1 MNLWV
6 VVPVLAVMAFLR
18 LLKVGQLTWVLAWW
32 GALYVGIRYG
42 MAAPAPQS
50 VITMYM
56 AIATLA
62 LAAYVWSSHERTEAV
77 LGPVTRLMSEKRYTP
92 LLVAIALIIPALA
105 GYNAYRAAGLRQ
117 EPPYFGRT
125 VHPAPPPQ
133 ITVGET
139 EVDLIRS
146 VNPYRELEESDPEA
160 FQEHVRAGR
169 EVYYRNCF
177 YCHGD
182 ALGGDGM
189 FAHGLDPLPT
199 DFTDAGVLPNFQE
212 SFFFWR
218 VAKGGPGMPEEGG
231 PWDSAMPRWEQ
242 FLSEDEMWD
251 VLVFLYEFTDRS
263 PREVGEFVNE

>member
-1 MNLWV
+1 MSLWV
-6 VVPVLAVMAFLR
+6 VVPVLAVMVLLR
-18 LLKVGQLTWVLAWW
+18 LLKVGLLTWVLAWW
-32 GALYVGIRYG
+32 GALYIVIRYG
-42 MAAPAPQS
+42 LTAPAPHS

-62 LAAYVWSSHERTEAV
+62 LAAYVGSSRERTTAV
-77 LGPVTRLMSEKRYTP
+77 LGPLGRLMGEKRYTP
-92 LLVAIALIIPALA
+92 LLLVIALLIPALV
-105 GYNAYRAAGLRQ
+105 GYNTYLAAGVRA

-139 EVDLIRS
+139 NIDLIRA

-160 FQEHVRAGR
+160 FREHVRAGR
-169 EVYYRNCF
+169 TVYYQNCF

-189 FAHGLDPLPT
+189 FAHGLDPIPT
-199 DFTDAGVLPNFQE
+199 NFTDAGVLPNFQE

-218 VAKGGPGMPEEGG
+218 VAKGGPGMPEEGA

-242 FLSEDEMWD
+242 FLSEEEIWD
-251 VLVFLYEFTDRS
+251 ALLFLYDFTGRR
-263 PREVGEFVNE
+263 PREVGEFAGE

>member
-6 VVPVLAVMAFLR
+6 VLPVLAVMALLR
-18 LLKVGQLTWVLAWW
+18 LLKVGLLTWVLVWW
-32 GALYVGIRYG
+32 GALYIGMRYG
-42 MAAPAPQS
+42 LAAPAPQS
-50 VITMYM
+50 VITLYM
-56 AIATLA
+56 SIVTLS
-62 LAAYVWSSHERTEAV
+62 LAAYVGSSRERTEAV
-77 LGPVTRLMSEKRYTP
+77 LGPMVRLMSEKRYTP
-92 LLVAIALIIPALA
+92 LLVVIALLIPGLA
-105 GYNAYRAAGLRQ
+105 GYNAYLAAGLRE
-117 EPPYFGRT
+117 EPPYFSRT

-133 ITVGET
+133 ITVGER

-146 VNPYRELEESDPEA
+146 VNPYRELEESDPQA
-160 FQEHVRAGR
+160 FEEHARAGR
-169 EVYYRNCF
+169 EVYYENCF

-189 FAHGLDPLPT
+189 FAHGLDPLPS

-218 VAKGGPGMPEEGG
+218 VAKGGPGLPAEGG

-242 FLSEDEMWD
+242 FLDEDEMWD
-251 VLVFLYEFTDRS
+251 VLIFLYDFTDRT